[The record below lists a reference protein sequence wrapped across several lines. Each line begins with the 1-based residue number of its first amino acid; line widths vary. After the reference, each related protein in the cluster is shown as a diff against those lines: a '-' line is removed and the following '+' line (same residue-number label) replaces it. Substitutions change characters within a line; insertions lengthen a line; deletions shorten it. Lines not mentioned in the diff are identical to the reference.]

1 MKIHTPPF
9 ILGRIANAPDDRVLL
24 GWRYRRHRFLA
35 PLQVAQV
42 RFDKTASALQVG
54 SVPASC
60 TASARRHFLF
70 FSLSLWLS
78 LLCGVA
84 LIWNGALNTVA
95 AATPRDASAGR
106 KGGCASSGRE
116 RCSDGPVSVTRPS
129 LKGPRTTMLATLQ
142 ARPINHARTELRRRV
157 RSMETRWNARH
168 TLPDNPQI
176 RILLPCSRDRK
187 ISYKTSSIPRAQGP
201 Y

>member
-42 RFDKTASALQVG
+42 RFNKAASALQVG

-95 AATPRDASAGR
+95 AATPSDASAGR

-116 RCSDGPVSVTRPS
+116 RCSDGPVSKDREQRCWRRCRRDQSITLARNSAAASGRWRRAGMLSIRCP
-129 LKGPRTTMLATLQ
+129 TTHRYAFYFLVPGIE
-142 ARPINHARTELRRRV
+142 R
-157 RSMETRWNARH
+157 
-168 TLPDNPQI
+168 
-176 RILLPCSRDRK
+176 
-187 ISYKTSSIPRAQGP
+187 
-201 Y
+201 